1 MPSPRSV
8 RLDPD
13 VDRRLRS
20 YAERHAGRSASS
32 TVARLVDEGLRMEDF
47 PGVVFVDGPSGRRA
61 RLVGG
66 PDVWEVVRAVRAARA
81 AEPDLGEAALV
92 ELVAASSGVP
102 ELRVRLAVA
111 YWAAYPSEVEA
122 FLTYAEQVE
131 ADALAAWERSRDLLP
146 G

>member
-20 YAERHAGRSASS
+20 YADRHPGRSASS
-32 TVARLVDEGLRMEDF
+32 TVARLVDEGLRMEEF
-47 PGVVFVDGPSGRRA
+47 PGVVFIEGPVGRRA

-81 AEPDLGEAALV
+81 AEPELDEAGLLD
-92 ELVAASSGVP
+92 LVAQGSGVSV
-102 ELRVRLAVA
+102 LRIRLALA
-111 YWAAYPSEVEA
+111 YWAAYPDEVEA
-122 FLTYAEQVE
+122 FLAYAEQVE
-131 ADALAAWERSRDLLP
+131 ADALAASERARDLLP